1 MRCYTSITR
10 WHEDGTSPEPGSEV
24 FVFGSNLAGIHGAGA
39 AQEAAYKFGALYGS
53 GQGWQPGNQSYA
65 IPTKDRRLRTL
76 PLSEIKL
83 YIDEFVR
90 LTQSPLVLN
99 NGYWVT
105 RVGCGLAGYQDH
117 EIAPLFQSA
126 QNCSFPLPWRE
137 YLEISN
143 D

>member
-1 MRCYTSITR
+1 MQHYTPITK
-10 WHEDGTSPEPGSEV
+10 WHEDGTSPKPGSSV

-39 AQEAAYKFGALYGS
+39 AREAANKFGALYGS

-76 PLSEIKL
+76 PLGEIKL

-90 LTQSPLVLN
+90 LTQSPFVLN
-99 NGYWVT
+99 SGYWVT

-117 EIAPLFQSA
+117 EIAPLFRGA
-126 QNCSFPLPWRE
+126 QNCSFPLPWRQ
-137 YLEISN
+137 YLEMSN